1 MALTIARGKH
11 VDLFRRVPKM
21 EEHDKQELRDRLLKG
36 VSRLENLPRIVL
48 SRSGVTPLKVTP
60 RTPVETFFWID
71 KPNGNFTLEAE
82 QSDGALGYE
91 TLHRYL
97 ALTYHYD
104 DGNIETLHLNS
115 ELFNTLLELSEGF
128 QLSDA
133 FSADTFAHL
142 SVFTQRLVQENERSL
157 YAWNPSQEQTISRLV
172 GDYNGEKQVFKLVG
186 SNNEELA
193 HG

>member
-1 MALTIARGKH
+1 MQ
-11 VDLFRRVPKM
+11 DD
-21 EEHDKQELRDRLLKG
+21 EKQELRDRLLKG
-36 VSRLENLPRIVL
+36 ISRLENLPRIVL
-48 SRSGVTPLKVTP
+48 SREDVTPLKVTP

-71 KPNGNFTLEAE
+71 KPNDKFTLEAE
-82 QSDGALGYE
+82 QPEGALGYE

-142 SVFTQRLVQENERSL
+142 SVFTQRLGQENEHSL
-157 YAWNPSQEQTISRLV
+157 FAWNPSQEQTINQLV
-172 GDYNGEKQVFKLVG
+172 GNYDGTKQVLKLVQP
-186 SNNEELA
+186 EQKELTR
-193 HG
+193 G

>member
-1 MALTIARGKH
+1 M
-11 VDLFRRVPKM
+11 
-21 EEHDKQELRDRLLKG
+21 LKG
-36 VSRLENLPRIVL
+36 ISRLENLPRIVL
-48 SRSGVTPLKVTP
+48 SRPDVTPLKVTP
-60 RTPVETFFWID
+60 RTPIETFFWID
-71 KPNGNFTLEAE
+71 KPNDKFTLEAE
-82 QSDGALGYE
+82 QPSGALGYE

-104 DGNIETLHLNS
+104 DGHIETLNLNS

-142 SVFTQRLVQENERSL
+142 SVFTQRLGQENERSL
-157 YAWNPSQEQTISRLV
+157 FAWNPSQELQISKLI
-172 GDYNGEKQVFKLVG
+172 GNYNGKKQVLNLVKQ
-186 SNNEELA
+186 SEEETS